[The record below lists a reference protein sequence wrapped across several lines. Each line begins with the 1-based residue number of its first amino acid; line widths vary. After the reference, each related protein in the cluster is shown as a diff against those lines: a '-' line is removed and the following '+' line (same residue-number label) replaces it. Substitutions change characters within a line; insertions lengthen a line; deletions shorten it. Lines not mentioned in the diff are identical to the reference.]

1 MTQKPQGQK
10 LLWPYTADIVTVY
23 PLSEDELFVLG
34 VHWAELQLDN
44 SAWCVLSATSGGT
57 ERRVSEYTA
66 ERLAIIAGVLDGKK
80 VDAIY
85 SEAEERV
92 RQKLGEEF
100 WTAFKEGI
108 PLLRD
113 TID

>member
-1 MTQKPQGQK
+1 
-10 LLWPYTADIVTVY
+10 
-23 PLSEDELFVLG
+23 
-34 VHWAELQLDN
+34 
-44 SAWCVLSATSGGT
+44 
-57 ERRVSEYTA
+57 VSEYTA
-66 ERLAIIAGVLDGKK
+66 ERLAVIAGVLDGKK